1 MRAPEPSALSALDLR
16 DRIARGEVTAA
27 AAVRSCL
34 DRITA
39 ADGDVE
45 AWAFL
50 DGGLAMAQAE
60 AIDRYRGTGR
70 PLGPLHG
77 VPVAIKD
84 IIDTRDM
91 PTENGTV
98 LDAGRRPSKDA
109 AVVERLRAAGA
120 LILGKTVT
128 TELAV
133 YHPGKTRNPRD
144 AGRSPGGSS
153 SGSAAAVAAGMVP
166 LSVGTQTNG
175 SVIRPAS
182 YCGVVGYKPSRG
194 LISRRGIL
202 RQSPALD
209 AVGVFARNVEDA
221 ALLADALAGPDPQ
234 DAQTILA
241 SPPAL
246 LATAMSRPPVKPTL
260 AFVRSPVWDQAD
272 EDVKGGFGELVEA
285 LGPAIEEV
293 VLPPAFD
300 SVHRMHAAI
309 MLADIAR
316 NFARYTEA
324 GRGQL
329 SERLLGMIAEGEAM
343 RAVEYSTALDW
354 IEVMNAALEE
364 LFVRYDAIVT
374 PAATGEAPRGF
385 ASTGS
390 PVFSTIWTY
399 CGVPA
404 VTLPLLE
411 GSNGMPLGVQLV
423 GRRLYDGRLLRTARW
438 LVETLREAGQ
448 DATVVTGRVA

>member
-1 MRAPEPSALSALDLR
+1 LRAPEPSALSALDLR
-16 DRIARGEVTAA
+16 DRIARGEVTAV

-34 DRITA
+34 DGIAA

-50 DGGLAMAQAE
+50 DAGLAMAQAE
-60 AIDRYRGTGR
+60 TIDRFRGTGR

-120 LILGKTVT
+120 IVLGKTVT

-133 YHPGKTRNPRD
+133 YHPGKTRNPHD
-144 AGRSPGGSS
+144 SGRSPGGSS

-166 LSVGTQTNG
+166 LALGTQTNG

-194 LISRRGIL
+194 LVSRRGIL

-209 AVGVFARNVEDA
+209 AVGVFARSVEDA
-221 ALLADALAGPDPQ
+221 ALLADAIAGPDPQ
-234 DAQTILA
+234 DPQTLLA
-241 SPPAL
+241 APPAL
-246 LATAMSRPPVKPTL
+246 LATATSRPPVKPAL
-260 AFVRSPVWDQAD
+260 AFVRSPVWEQAD
-272 EDVKGGFGELVEA
+272 DDVKAGFGELVEA

-293 VLPPAFD
+293 ALPAAFD

-316 NFARYTEA
+316 NYARYTEA
-324 GRGQL
+324 GRDQL
-329 SERLLGMIAEGEAM
+329 SEKLLGMIAEGEAT
-343 RAVEYSTALDW
+343 RAVDYSLALDW
-354 IEVMNAALEE
+354 IDVMNAALEE
-364 LFVRYDAIVT
+364 LFGRYDAILT
-374 PAATGEAPRGF
+374 PAATGEAPPGLG
-385 ASTGS
+385 STGS

-411 GSNGMPLGVQLV
+411 GSNGMPIGVQLV

-448 DATVVTGRVA
+448 DATAVTGRVA

>member
-1 MRAPEPSALSALDLR
+1 LRSPEPASLAATDLR
-16 DRIARGEVTAA
+16 DRIARGEITAS
-27 AAVRSCL
+27 AAVRSSL
-34 DRITA
+34 DRIA
-39 ADGDVE
+39 VADGDVE

-50 DGGLAMAQAE
+50 DAGLATAQAE
-60 AIDRYRGTGR
+60 AIDHFRGAGR
-70 PLGPLHG
+70 PLGALHG

-120 LILGKTVT
+120 IILGKTVT

-166 LSVGTQTNG
+166 LAIGTQTNG

-194 LISRRGIL
+194 LVSRRGIL
-202 RQSPALD
+202 KQSPALD
-209 AVGVFARNVEDA
+209 AVGVFARSVEDA
-221 ALLADALAGPDPQ
+221 ALLADAITGPDPQ
-234 DAQTILA
+234 DPQTLLA
-241 SPPAL
+241 APPAL

-260 AFVRSPVWDQAD
+260 AFVRSPVWDQAE
-272 EDVKGGFGELVEA
+272 EDVKAGFCELAEA

-300 SVHRMHAAI
+300 SVHRMHAAV

-316 NFARYTEA
+316 NYARYMEA
-324 GRGQL
+324 GRQQL
-329 SERLLGMIAEGEAM
+329 SEKLLGMIAEGEAM
-343 RAVEYSTALDW
+343 RAVDYSLALDW
-354 IEVMNAALEE
+354 IDVMNAALEE
-364 LFVRYDAIVT
+364 IFVRYDAIVT
-374 PAATGEAPRGF
+374 PAATGEAPRGLG
-385 ASTGS
+385 STGS

-404 VTLPLLE
+404 ITLPLLE

-448 DATVVTGRVA
+448 DATVVTGRGA